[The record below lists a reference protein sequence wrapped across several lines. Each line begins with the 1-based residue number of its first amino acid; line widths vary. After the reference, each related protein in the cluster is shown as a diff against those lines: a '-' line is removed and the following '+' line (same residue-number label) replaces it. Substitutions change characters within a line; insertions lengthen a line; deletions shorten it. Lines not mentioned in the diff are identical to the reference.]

1 MIDATV
7 TPPPTEGRCV
17 RCKQQR
23 PLFAYKPL
31 HNCVETA
38 GRVDL
43 AEAAE
48 WIAEIESNGDRWCQ
62 ALIERRPR
70 LMCVRCC
77 DRESVEEQQHIDL
90 MEL

>member
-1 MIDATV
+1 MATQQPV
-7 TPPPTEGRCV
+7 EGRCV
-17 RCKQQR
+17 RCKQPR
-23 PLFAYKPL
+23 PLFPYKPL

-48 WIAEIESNGDRWCQ
+48 WIAEIESNGDRWCE
-62 ALIERRPR
+62 ALIARRPR

-77 DRESVEEQQHIDL
+77 DREAADEQQFIDEMKL
-90 MEL
+90 